1 MSHSS
6 WCVFL
11 RAAALILLSVFCQS
25 AWAAEQ
31 YNESLFKGM
40 KWRSVGPYR
49 GGRVLAVAGVPGDP
63 TTFYFGGVG
72 GGVWRTTN
80 GGHSWT
86 PLFDKEPISSI
97 GAIAVADSNPS
108 VIYVGSGEAC
118 IRGNI
123 SYGNGVYKSTDGGK
137 TWTNVGLKGT
147 QHIGALIVHPRN
159 PDIVY
164 VAALGHAYGPNPDR
178 GVYRTLDGGK
188 NWEKVLYKDDH
199 TGAIDVVF
207 DPHNPNVL
215 FAALYQVRRTPWSLE
230 SGGPGS
236 GLYKSVDGGTT
247 WKHLDGKG
255 LPTSIM
261 GRIGVSVSGGDSNR
275 VYALTEAK
283 DASGLYR
290 SDDGGDTWTKVNDD
304 QRLTQRAWYFTHIF
318 ADPRSV
324 DTVYM
329 LNTGMF
335 RSTDGGK
342 TLNLLPAPHG
352 DHHALWIDPIDPERM
367 INGNDG
373 GATVSV
379 DGGKTW
385 TTQYNQPTAQF
396 YHVATDKQFLYYLYG
411 AQQDNSTV
419 GIASRTDD
427 GYIGRQHWYDVGGG
441 ESGYVVPDP
450 RDANIVYA
458 GSGNG
463 YLTRW
468 DRRTMQA
475 QDITVWPVDYS
486 GHGAKDMKY
495 RLGWTHPILISPHD
509 ADVVYTT
516 AQVVFKSTDHGMSW
530 TPISSDLTRNDRTK
544 QEPSGGPITKDNTS
558 VEYYDTV
565 FTIAESPAQKDVLW
579 AGTDDGLVEVTRDGG
594 KSWANVT
601 PKGMPEWSLVS
612 LIDASPH
619 DAGAAYVALD
629 CHKLD
634 DLRPYIYRTA
644 DLGKSWTKITNGVPD
659 GAYVHAVRE
668 DPGQKGLLYA
678 GTETGVY
685 VSWDN
690 GANWQPLQ
698 LNLPTTPIHD
708 LVVKNNDLVVATHG
722 RSFWILDDI
731 TPLRQLS
738 AQAASAPVILYK
750 PGTTYRLHWPEDFER
765 RQPVGH
771 NPPRGAL
778 VSYYFKTAPKGEV
791 TLEILDAQGTVVRQY
806 SSVEKKEA
814 ETPPEWPDLEPPQ
827 EKIPTE
833 AGMNRFAWDLR
844 YQGPHK
850 LPGEVGAEYR
860 SKGPMA
866 PPGNYQVRLTAE
878 GKSLTVPL
886 ALKMDPRVSVP
897 AADIE
902 KEFDL
907 ELKIRGV
914 LSDLHDTVR
923 EIRETRMQLHSLHG
937 RLEGV
942 RFKPISDSSDAID
955 KKMAPIEERLLQV
968 NAKSSEANLNF
979 PNMADEQLHGLAFSV
994 ETDAAPTKQQFEAFD
1009 ALSQEVA
1016 PLIAQWKNIMS
1027 TDLVAL
1033 NEMMRKES
1041 VPAIYIA
1048 PSESEATASK
1058 AAGESNNH

>member
-1 MSHSS
+1 MNHSR
-6 WCVFL
+6 WCVFP
-11 RAAALILLSVFCQS
+11 RAVSFILLSVFCLT
-25 AWAAEQ
+25 AWAADP

-40 KWRSVGPYR
+40 QWRSVGPYR

-63 TTFYFGGVG
+63 TTFYFGGVA

-97 GAIAVADSNPS
+97 GALAVADSNPS

-137 TWTNVGLKGT
+137 TWTNIGLKDT

-178 GVYRTLDGGK
+178 GVYRTTDGGK
-188 NWEKVLYKDDH
+188 NWEKVLYKDNH

-215 FAALYQVRRTPWSLE
+215 FAALYQVQRTPWSLE

-236 GLYKSVDGGTT
+236 GLYKSVDGGNS
-247 WKHLDGKG
+247 WKRLEGKG
-255 LPTSIM
+255 LPTSTM
-261 GRIGVSVSGGDSNR
+261 GRIGVSVSGADSNR
-275 VYALTEAK
+275 VYALMEAK

-304 QRLTQRAWYFTHIF
+304 QRPTQRAWYFTHIF

-352 DHHALWIDPIDPERM
+352 DHHALWIDPIDPRRM

-396 YHVATDKQFLYYLYG
+396 YHVATDNQFLYYLYG

-509 ADVVYTT
+509 PDVVYTT
-516 AQVVFKSTDHGMSW
+516 AQVVFKSTDHGRSW
-530 TPISSDLTRNDRTK
+530 TPISSDLTRNDKSK
-544 QEPSGGPITKDNTS
+544 QESSGGPITKDNTS

-565 FTIAESPAQKDVLW
+565 FTIAESPVEKDVLW
-579 AGTDDGLVEVTRDGG
+579 AGTDDGLVQLTRDGG
-594 KSWANVT
+594 RNWANVT

-634 DLRPYIYRTA
+634 DLKPYIYRTA
-644 DLGKSWTKITNGVPD
+644 DFGKTWTKITNGIPD

-668 DPGQKGLLYA
+668 DPAQKGLLYA
-678 GTETGVY
+678 GTETGVF

-738 AQAASAPVILYK
+738 AQAANAAMILYK
-750 PGTTYRLHWPEDFER
+750 PAATYRLHWPEFFER
-765 RQPVGH
+765 RQPVGQ
-771 NPPRGAL
+771 NAPRGAV

-791 TLEILDAQGTVVRQY
+791 TLEILDAQGAVVHRY
-806 SSVEKKEA
+806 SSVDKKEA
-814 ETPPEWPDLEPPQ
+814 ETPPEWPDLEPQQ
-827 EKIPTE
+827 EKIPAE

-844 YQGPHK
+844 YEGPHK
-850 LPGEVGAEYR
+850 LPGEVGAEFR

-866 PPGNYQVRLTAE
+866 PPG
-878 GKSLTVPL
+878 
-886 ALKMDPRVSVP
+886 
-897 AADIE
+897 
-902 KEFDL
+902 
-907 ELKIRGV
+907 
-914 LSDLHDTVR
+914 
-923 EIRETRMQLHSLHG
+923 
-937 RLEGV
+937 
-942 RFKPISDSSDAID
+942 
-955 KKMAPIEERLLQV
+955 
-968 NAKSSEANLNF
+968 
-979 PNMADEQLHGLAFSV
+979 
-994 ETDAAPTKQQFEAFD
+994 APTRRSSRGRRGRSRSRSGRPGPGPPP
-1009 ALSQEVA
+1009 SQG
-1016 PLIAQWKNIMS
+1016 S
-1027 TDLVAL
+1027 
-1033 NEMMRKES
+1033 R
-1041 VPAIYIA
+1041 
-1048 PSESEATASK
+1048 
-1058 AAGESNNH
+1058 

>member
-1 MSHSS
+1 MNHSR
-6 WCVFL
+6 WCVFP
-11 RAAALILLSVFCQS
+11 RAVSFILLSVFCLT
-25 AWAAEQ
+25 AWAADP

-40 KWRSVGPYR
+40 QWRSVGPYR

-63 TTFYFGGVG
+63 TTFYFGGVA

-97 GAIAVADSNPS
+97 GALAVADSNPS

-137 TWTNVGLKGT
+137 TWTNIGLKDT

-178 GVYRTLDGGK
+178 GVYRTTDGGK
-188 NWEKVLYKDDH
+188 NWEKVLYKDNH

-215 FAALYQVRRTPWSLE
+215 FAALYQVQRTPWSLE

-236 GLYKSVDGGTT
+236 GLYKSVDGGNS
-247 WKHLDGKG
+247 WKRLEGKG
-255 LPTSIM
+255 LPTSTM
-261 GRIGVSVSGGDSNR
+261 GRIGVSVSGADSNR
-275 VYALTEAK
+275 VYALMEAK

-352 DHHALWIDPIDPERM
+352 DHHALWIDPIDPRRM

-396 YHVATDKQFLYYLYG
+396 YHVATDNQFLYYLYG

-509 ADVVYTT
+509 PDVVYTT
-516 AQVVFKSTDHGMSW
+516 AQVVFKSTDHGRSW
-530 TPISSDLTRNDRTK
+530 TPISSDLTRNDKSK
-544 QEPSGGPITKDNTS
+544 QESSGGPITKDNTS

-565 FTIAESPAQKDVLW
+565 FTIAESPVEKDVLW
-579 AGTDDGLVEVTRDGG
+579 AGTDDGLVQLTRDGG
-594 KSWANVT
+594 RNWANVT

-634 DLRPYIYRTA
+634 DLKPYIYRTA
-644 DLGKSWTKITNGVPD
+644 DFGKTWTKITNGIPD

-668 DPGQKGLLYA
+668 DPAQKGLLYA
-678 GTETGVY
+678 GTETGVF

-738 AQAASAPVILYK
+738 AQAANAAMILYK
-750 PGTTYRLHWPEDFER
+750 PAATYRLHWPEFFER
-765 RQPVGH
+765 RQPVGQ
-771 NPPRGAL
+771 NAPRGAV

-791 TLEILDAQGTVVRQY
+791 TLEILDAQGAVVHRY
-806 SSVEKKEA
+806 SSVDKKEA
-814 ETPPEWPDLEPPQ
+814 ETPPEWPDLEPQQ
-827 EKIPTE
+827 EKIPAE

-844 YQGPHK
+844 YEGPHK
-850 LPGEVGAEYR
+850 LPGEVGAEFR

-866 PPGNYQVRLTAE
+866 PPGAYQVRLTAE
-878 GKSLTVPL
+878 GKSSTVPL
-886 ALKMDPRVSVP
+886 ELTVDPRVNVS
-897 AADIE
+897 AADMQ

-923 EIRETRMQLHSLHG
+923 EIRETRMQLHTLRT

-942 RFKPISDSSDAID
+942 RYKPISESSDAIS

-1009 ALSQEVA
+1009 ALSQEA
-1016 PLIAQWKNIMS
+1016 TPLIAQWKNIMS
-1027 TDLVAL
+1027 TDLAAL

-1048 PSESEATASK
+1048 PPGTETGSTK
-1058 AAGESNNH
+1058 AAGESNEH

>member
-1 MSHSS
+1 MSHSR

-396 YHVATDKQFLYYLYG
+396 YHVATDNQFLYYLYG

-427 GYIGRQHWYDVGGG
+427 GY
-441 ESGYVVPDP
+441 
-450 RDANIVYA
+450 
-458 GSGNG
+458 
-463 YLTRW
+463 
-468 DRRTMQA
+468 
-475 QDITVWPVDYS
+475 
-486 GHGAKDMKY
+486 
-495 RLGWTHPILISPHD
+495 
-509 ADVVYTT
+509 
-516 AQVVFKSTDHGMSW
+516 F
-530 TPISSDLTRNDRTK
+530 
-544 QEPSGGPITKDNTS
+544 
-558 VEYYDTV
+558 
-565 FTIAESPAQKDVLW
+565 
-579 AGTDDGLVEVTRDGG
+579 
-594 KSWANVT
+594 
-601 PKGMPEWSLVS
+601 
-612 LIDASPH
+612 
-619 DAGAAYVALD
+619 
-629 CHKLD
+629 
-634 DLRPYIYRTA
+634 
-644 DLGKSWTKITNGVPD
+644 
-659 GAYVHAVRE
+659 
-668 DPGQKGLLYA
+668 
-678 GTETGVY
+678 
-685 VSWDN
+685 
-690 GANWQPLQ
+690 
-698 LNLPTTPIHD
+698 
-708 LVVKNNDLVVATHG
+708 
-722 RSFWILDDI
+722 
-731 TPLRQLS
+731 
-738 AQAASAPVILYK
+738 
-750 PGTTYRLHWPEDFER
+750 
-765 RQPVGH
+765 
-771 NPPRGAL
+771 
-778 VSYYFKTAPKGEV
+778 
-791 TLEILDAQGTVVRQY
+791 
-806 SSVEKKEA
+806 
-814 ETPPEWPDLEPPQ
+814 
-827 EKIPTE
+827 
-833 AGMNRFAWDLR
+833 
-844 YQGPHK
+844 
-850 LPGEVGAEYR
+850 
-860 SKGPMA
+860 
-866 PPGNYQVRLTAE
+866 
-878 GKSLTVPL
+878 
-886 ALKMDPRVSVP
+886 
-897 AADIE
+897 
-902 KEFDL
+902 
-907 ELKIRGV
+907 
-914 LSDLHDTVR
+914 
-923 EIRETRMQLHSLHG
+923 
-937 RLEGV
+937 
-942 RFKPISDSSDAID
+942 
-955 KKMAPIEERLLQV
+955 
-968 NAKSSEANLNF
+968 
-979 PNMADEQLHGLAFSV
+979 
-994 ETDAAPTKQQFEAFD
+994 
-1009 ALSQEVA
+1009 
-1016 PLIAQWKNIMS
+1016 
-1027 TDLVAL
+1027 
-1033 NEMMRKES
+1033 
-1041 VPAIYIA
+1041 
-1048 PSESEATASK
+1048 
-1058 AAGESNNH
+1058 